1 MIFRHI
7 GVMGVAILP
16 RTPTKNEQE
25 RDYNPITK
33 EFAFFFQRKGNDIF
47 AGKQFLNVP
56 ID

>member
-33 EFAFFFQRKGNDIF
+33 EFAFFFQRKGNEIF